1 MTATELKN
9 AIKATSFDRCF
20 VFCGEEDYLKQY
32 YLKELRRTILT
43 DEAFEVFNHFSFE
56 GEKINFAKLY
66 DALSAPP
73 MMSDF
78 KLIEWHLADFN
89 TMKESD
95 VTALLD
101 FCEEK
106 KDYPFSCVVFSV
118 GAERFNLGNLPKNPS
133 ELYKQLAPV
142 ADIVVFDHSTD
153 SQLSSWINRHF
164 AHDGFSVEG
173 DVCRALLDRCGRDMN
188 VLTLEIDKLCAYVK
202 SNARDSVT
210 ERDVEYI
217 TCPSPENDAFALSNA
232 ILSKNK
238 KAAYDSIIDMKRK
251 KTDPSIVLGSLF
263 KLYGEIITVS
273 EFMRAGLSQSDI
285 SKKLRFHEYKTGL
298 YMKYAS
304 KTSIQSLERMLS
316 VCRDADILVKSTY
329 TNPYTV
335 LERLIA
341 ENI

>member
-32 YLKELRRTILT
+32 YLKELRRVILT

-56 GEKINFAKLY
+56 GEKIDFPKLY
-66 DALSAPP
+66 DALSSPP

-89 TMKESD
+89 SMRESD
-95 VTALLD
+95 VTSLLD

-106 KDYPFSCVVFSV
+106 KDYPFCCVVFSV
-118 GAERFNLGNLPKNPS
+118 GAEHFNLGSLPKKPS
-133 ELYKQLAPV
+133 ELYKQLSPA

-153 SQLSSWINRHF
+153 SQLSSWISRHF
-164 AHDGFSVEG
+164 THEG
-173 DVCRALLDRCGRDMN
+173 ISSESNVCRALLDRCGRDMN
-188 VLTLEIDKLCAYVK
+188 ILSLEIDKLCAYVK
-202 SNARDSVT
+202 SQNRNYIK
-210 ERDVEYI
+210 EQDVASI

-238 KAAYDSIIDMKRK
+238 KAAYDSIVDMKRK
-251 KTDPSIVLGSLF
+251 KTDAAIVLGSLF
-263 KLYGEIITVS
+263 KLYGEIITVA

-285 SKKLRFHEYKTGL
+285 SKKLKFHDYKTSL

-304 KTSIQSLERMLS
+304 KTPIQSLERMLS

-329 TNPYTV
+329 TNPYNV